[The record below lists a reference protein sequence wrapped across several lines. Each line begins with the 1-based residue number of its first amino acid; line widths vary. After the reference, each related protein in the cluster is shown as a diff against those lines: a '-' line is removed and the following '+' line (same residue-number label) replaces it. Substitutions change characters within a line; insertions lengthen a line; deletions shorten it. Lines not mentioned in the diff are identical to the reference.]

1 MDLLEHKELYDE
13 AFDKWGI
20 NAQLMVVFEELS
32 ELQFAICKSRRPSL
46 YKTDEQKR
54 QGIINEIADVY
65 VMLGQLMVMY
75 RILEIEVEDKYIEKI
90 NRLKNMVEKE
100 QSKGED

>member
-1 MDLLEHKELYDE
+1 LYDE